1 MIGRRNAST
10 VLRAAIL
17 GTIFTASCFTGCKSA
32 THSVTLTWNAPAPV
46 GNTPIQGY
54 NVYRSATSGGTYELV
69 VSRIPAPTYTDST
82 VSSGKTYYYV
92 VTTID
97 QSGAESKYSDEIKA
111 TVP

>member
-1 MIGRRNAST
+1 
-10 VLRAAIL
+10 
-17 GTIFTASCFTGCKSA
+17 
-32 THSVTLTWNAPAPV
+32 VTLTWNAPAPV

-82 VSSGKTYYYV
+82 VNSGKTYYYV

-97 QSGAESKYSDEIKA
+97 QSGAESKYSDEIRA

>member
-1 MIGRRNAST
+1 
-10 VLRAAIL
+10 
-17 GTIFTASCFTGCKSA
+17 
-32 THSVTLTWNAPAPV
+32 VTLTWNAPAPV
-46 GNTPIQGY
+46 GNTPVQGY
-54 NVYRSATSGGTYELV
+54 NVYRSATSGGSYELV